1 MFVSIIQPVY
11 NAEKY
16 LEQTIISVL
25 NQTHKKFEYILIDD
39 GSIDS
44 SLDILN
50 KYSSVDNRIKIL
62 KHEKNRGYIEAL
74 NYGITISTGEYIF
87 RIDSDDIITKY
98 ALENR
103 INKYFEINNCILVSG
118 QPIYF
123 SNLTTEFTF
132 KKYLHSNI
140 SEIKWSLLWGNPIT
154 HSSAFFRKS
163 DFYQF
168 DGYINLKN
176 LEDWNLWNKF
186 QTKGN
191 IVISDLSDV
200 FYRFHENQ
208 STKSNILN
216 PSFRQQVINIIKN
229 NLNKHIDVSKIVR
242 SENLEN
248 ILWVLYTDTNLK
260 DINLKL
266 LLQSFNFYMTL
277 KKKLSQ
283 KNKDVDFF
291 IFLHKLRMINRLK
304 HKSLR
309 FLIIILYLLIKTP
322 KILLLFPY
330 QAFLFIKYTIKKFI
344 FFKNLQSI

>member
-87 RIDSDDIITKY
+87 RIDSDDLVTKF

-103 INKYFEINNCILVSG
+103 ISKYFETNNCILVSG
-118 QPIYF
+118 LPIYI
-123 SNLTTEFTF
+123 SNLTTYTF
-132 KKYLHSNI
+132 KKHLHTNNC
-140 SEIKWSLLWGNPIT
+140 EIKWSLLWGNPIT
-154 HSSAFFRKS
+154 HSSAFFSKS

-168 DGYINLKN
+168 EGYIELKN

-186 QTKGN
+186 QTKGD
-191 IVISDLSDV
+191 IIISDYSDV

-208 STKSNILN
+208 STKSNNLN
-216 PSFRQQVINIIKN
+216 PSYRNQVTNLIKINLEN
-229 NLNKHIDVSKIVR
+229 YIDFSKIK
-242 SENLEN
+242 SPENLEN

-260 DINLKL
+260 DITLKL
-266 LLQSFNFYMTL
+266 LFQSFNFYMSVKKEL
-277 KKKLSQ
+277 QNNNKKLTFY
-283 KNKDVDFF
+283 VY
-291 IFLHKLRMINRLK
+291 LHKLRMISRLK
-304 HKSLR
+304 HKLVR
-309 FLIIILYLLIKTP
+309 IFIVLLYILVNTP
-322 KILLLFPY
+322 KILLLYPY
-330 QAFLFIKYTIKKFI
+330 QTSIFIKYLFKRYI
-344 FFKNLQSI
+344 FFKKLQSIC

>member
-50 KYSSVDNRIKIL
+50 RYSSVDNRIKIL

-87 RIDSDDIITKY
+87 RIDSDDLITKY

-118 QPIYF
+118 LPIYF
-123 SNLTTEFTF
+123 SNLITEFTF
-132 KKYLHSNI
+132 KKYLHSNK
-140 SEIKWSLLWGNPIT
+140 EIKWSLLWGNPIT

-163 DFYQF
+163 DFYLF
-168 DGYINLKN
+168 DGYIKLKN

-186 QTKGN
+186 QTKGL

-200 FYRFHENQ
+200 YYRFHENQ

-216 PSFRQQVINIIKN
+216 PFFRKQVINIIKN
-229 NLNKHIDVSKIVR
+229 NLNNHIDISKTIK

-266 LLQSFNFYMTL
+266 LFQTFNFYMTL
-277 KKKLSQ
+277 KKKIFP
-283 KNKDVDFF
+283 KNNDIDFF
-291 IFLHKLRMINRLK
+291 IFLHKLRMISRLK
-304 HKSLR
+304 HKLLR
-309 FLIIILYLLIKTP
+309 FLIITLYLLIKSP
-322 KILLLFPY
+322 KILLLFPF
-330 QAFLFIKYTIKKFI
+330 QTFLFIRYTIKRFI
-344 FFKNLQSI
+344 FFKKLQLI